1 VIALLIQGEGSR
13 MRRREFIGGLGSAAA
28 WPLAARAQQP
38 DKVRRIGVIMG
49 FSVQNSEAKRRVAAF
64 ERTLAELGWKDGI
77 DLEIEYRWP
86 GNPPDRL
93 RADIAEIVNLN
104 PDAILVTNEP
114 TLSFTSVATS
124 TIPIVFVNVT
134 YAGLARHYDNV
145 TGIIAIE
152 PQVAEKWVLVL
163 KDLVPGIE
171 RVGFF
176 HAPPSAPEEFLRS
189 VEAAAA
195 SHGLKIVSAAM
206 SRPGGPVLETTIAEF
221 AAEPNGG
228 LVVMPSFI
236 TATLRPRIIRA
247 AAQNR
252 VPAIYGH
259 RFFTAEGGLIS
270 YGPDIAQSFAQAAS
284 YIDRIL
290 KGETPAGLPL
300 QPPSRYDLV
309 INLKTAK
316 TLGLTIPETL
326 LATADEVIQ

>member
-1 VIALLIQGEGSR
+1 
-13 MRRREFIGGLGSAAA
+13 MRRRDFIAGLGSAAA
-28 WPLAARAQQP
+28 WPAVARAQQP

-64 ERTLAELGWKDGI
+64 ERKLAELGWKDGI

-93 RADIAEIVNLN
+93 RADIAEIVRSS

-124 TIPIVFVNVT
+124 TIPIVFANVT
-134 YAGLARHYDNV
+134 NAILARHYDNV

-152 PQVAEKWVLVL
+152 PQVAEKWASVL

-171 RVGFF
+171 RIGFL
-176 HAPPSAPEEFLRS
+176 HALPSAPKEFLQS
-189 VEAAAA
+189 IEAAAA
-195 SHGLKIVSAAM
+195 SHGLKLVPTTAS
-206 SRPGGPVLETTIAEF
+206 GPTLDTTIAQF

-236 TATLRPRIIRA
+236 TTILRPRIIRA

-290 KGETPAGLPL
+290 KGETPADLPL

-326 LATADEVIQ
+326 LATADEVIE

>member
-1 VIALLIQGEGSR
+1 

-86 GNPPDRL
+86 GNPADRL
-93 RADIAEIVNLN
+93 RADVAEIVNLN

-134 YAGLARHYDNV
+134 YAGLARHYENV

-152 PQVAEKWVLVL
+152 PQVAEKWVSVL

-171 RVGFF
+171 SVRHPALQKSFSN
-176 HAPPSAPEEFLRS
+176 PLR
-189 VEAAAA
+189 
-195 SHGLKIVSAAM
+195 
-206 SRPGGPVLETTIAEF
+206 RPL
-221 AAEPNGG
+221 
-228 LVVMPSFI
+228 
-236 TATLRPRIIRA
+236 LRM
-247 AAQNR
+247 
-252 VPAIYGH
+252 
-259 RFFTAEGGLIS
+259 
-270 YGPDIAQSFAQAAS
+270 D
-284 YIDRIL
+284 
-290 KGETPAGLPL
+290 
-300 QPPSRYDLV
+300 
-309 INLKTAK
+309 
-316 TLGLTIPETL
+316 
-326 LATADEVIQ
+326 